1 MVLAANRVLHVRCL
15 GAFAIRGA
23 GEWLPGPTF
32 KRGRE
37 FIQYLISYPRASVSR
52 DALANI
58 FWPDLDSDVAT
69 HRLHL
74 AVAGARAALREVL
87 PDVDGIRYCAGAYAW
102 NAFVRVE
109 SDAQALQA
117 ASRSDS
123 LEEMQ
128 AAVALYNGEY
138 LAGENA
144 EWIYPLRLRY
154 TNAYEVVLERLAEH
168 AFRCEDY
175 AEALEYALRLVEVDR
190 AHEGATRLVMR
201 SFAAVGRR
209 AASLDA
215 YEQLAAYLQ
224 HHLGLKPSKQT
235 IDLREAVI
243 AG

>member
-87 PDVDGIRYCAGAYAW
+87 PDVDKIDTARERTLGMRLFGSSLMRRLCKP
-102 NAFVRVE
+102 R
-109 SDAQALQA
+109 A
-117 ASRSDS
+117 AATRSRRC
-123 LEEMQ
+123 
-128 AAVALYNGEY
+128 
-138 LAGENA
+138 
-144 EWIYPLRLRY
+144 RLR
-154 TNAYEVVLERLAEH
+154 
-168 AFRCEDY
+168 
-175 AEALEYALRLVEVDR
+175 
-190 AHEGATRLVMR
+190 
-201 SFAAVGRR
+201 
-209 AASLDA
+209 
-215 YEQLAAYLQ
+215 
-224 HHLGLKPSKQT
+224 
-235 IDLREAVI
+235 
-243 AG
+243 